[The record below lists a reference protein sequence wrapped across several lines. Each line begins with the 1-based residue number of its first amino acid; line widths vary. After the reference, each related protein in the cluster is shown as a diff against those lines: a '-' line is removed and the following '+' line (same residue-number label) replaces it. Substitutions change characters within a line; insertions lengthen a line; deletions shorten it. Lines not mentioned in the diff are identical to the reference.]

1 MFTLLPVE
9 GVDEDGGQVKL
20 KPEKFLQLFVEIMR
34 PPGFD
39 CHLRDQ
45 TWKAFDLFTSSH

>member
-45 TWKAFDLFTSSH
+45 IWKACEMFTSSH